1 MDLQTVKKVNLP
13 WNLSKGDWGG
23 KPISR
28 YVCRCI
34 LTYTRSMAVKIYTW
48 KAGSPK
54 AFKSSFSTIQHL
66 FSSCW
71 CVFFWCH
78 TTYTQVLILS
88 TMKEKKAISHLLY
101 ELTLISHIMPPYR
114 QGAGRSYRPPYQFLD
129 KRETSVFLTN
139 AKSRFAPAVLDG
151 LVGPSRLAHLDVSL
165 DSLEFLM
172 QHPRRVEGP

>member
-1 MDLQTVKKVNLP
+1 MDLQTVKNVYLP

-78 TTYTQVLILS
+78 TMYTQVLILS

-114 QGAGRSYRPPYQFLD
+114 QGGRKGTLSNFWKNRNKWVFN
-129 KRETSVFLTN
+129 KRKIKVCVSCSWWPCGTIAPGAPGFVF
-139 AKSRFAPAVLDG
+139 
-151 LVGPSRLAHLDVSL
+151 
-165 DSLEFLM
+165 DSLEFPM